1 MNFRLPEISS
11 RGRSPT
17 MLKTKTKTSR
27 QISSF
32 STIKSRI
39 ESLSPLRKD
48 SNESILNTRTISDE
62 MHSAKMAN
70 SSILTKINTLLIDLD
85 KKYLKKQV
93 KPRLLKNKQKMY
105 KDITKALFPLTNTT
119 KNKLQ
124 ASAICTLFL
133 SLGYTSD
140 YDSLTKIFRSS
151 FPAESF
157 ENISVSKSEILSIF
171 EDSKIDSM
179 LRVMLSEFK
188 YAESLEKNEEFD
200 YLLAIIH
207 RWWIKLDTSKNG
219 FVPTEDVCKFLIKEN
234 MFESSVDLRKAF
246 HKLSP
251 FITFQQFFTIF
262 GKSLL
267 KFLLLRLCD
276 DAGENPC
283 LAPDIVINEKR
294 RKVILSGISGQNRA
308 FNALVNFNTLNK

>member
-1 MNFRLPEISS
+1 MNFRLPEISG
-11 RGRSPT
+11 RGRSPS
-17 MLKTKTKTSR
+17 MMKTKTKTSR

-32 STIKSRI
+32 STIKPRI

-62 MHSAKMAN
+62 LHSAKSTN
-70 SSILTKINTLLIDLD
+70 SSILSKINTLLIDLD

-105 KDITKALFPLTNTT
+105 KDITKALFALTNTT

-124 ASAICTLFL
+124 ASAISTLFL
-133 SLGYTSD
+133 SLGYTSN
-140 YDSLTKIFRSS
+140 YDSLTKVFKSS

-157 ENISVSKSEILSIF
+157 ENTSISKSEILSIF

-200 YLLAIIH
+200 YLLTIIH

-251 FITFQQFFTIF
+251 FIGFQQFFTIF

-294 RKVILSGISGQNRA
+294 RKVILNGISGQNRA
-308 FNALVNFNTLNK
+308 FEALIKFNTLNK